1 MRKVLFFINPLRV
14 GSERRRASV
23 DECAALLREDGC
35 TVEMQDTLSAYSA
48 GDQARDAVA
57 SGFDTIFACGGDG
70 TLFQILQGVAGS
82 ETALGVIPFGTGN
95 VVAQNLRLPRDPVA
109 ALRLQRNGNS
119 KAVTIPLGE
128 VRCRTLRDA
137 EGRDERRWYY
147 TIAAGLGM
155 HAALMDLGP
164 NGAGKRVWGRAA
176 YYADGLKLLAGRAA
190 EPFDLEITRTDGG
203 TRKLRACELLAVR
216 VAEINRWRPG
226 GDMCS
231 SRLRMAAVPMTGRL
245 GLTHAMFHALFTGMS
260 ANGTGQGRVLPYPQ
274 YEDATQIVCK
284 PVADFDYAAPLL
296 VQADGEVIGVGPAT
310 MKIAKKTVNLIWPK
324 K

>member
-1 MRKVLFFINPLRV
+1 MRRILFFLNPLRV
-14 GSERRRASV
+14 QGGHRRAQV
-23 DECAALLREDGC
+23 DACAALLREDGC
-35 TVEMQDTLSAYSA
+35 EVEMQETLSAYSA
-48 GDQARDAVA
+48 GDQAREAVA

-95 VVAQNLRLPRDPVA
+95 VVAQNLQLPRDPVA
-109 ALRLQRNGNS
+109 ALRAQRNGNS

-164 NGAGKRVWGRAA
+164 NGTGKRMWGRAA
-176 YYADGLKLLAGRAA
+176 YYADGLKLLVSRAV
-190 EPFDLEITRTDGG
+190 EPFDLEITRTDG
-203 TRKLRACELLAVR
+203 RARNLRVCELLAVR

-231 SRLRMAAVPMTGRL
+231 SRLRMAAVPITGRL
-245 GLTHAMFHALFTGMS
+245 GLTHAMFHALFTGKN
-260 ANGTGQGRVLPYPQ
+260 ADTNGVGRGMPYPY
-274 YEDATQIVCK
+274 YEDASQIVCR
-284 PVADFDYAAPLL
+284 PVAGFEYASPLL
-296 VQADGEVIGVGPAT
+296 VEADGEVIGVGPAT
-310 MKIAKKTVNLIWPK
+310 FKMAKKTVRLIWPK
-324 K
+324 R